1 MKKPSAKSKKHPV
14 MRALFILFGLLLMLD
29 TAFVLTRSSLTF
41 GVLMPFLIGLPLF
54 IIGVFMPLFARLC
67 DKSRFFRAL
76 AFLGSLAYA
85 LFAALFTLTT
95 ILILANS
102 SAPADGADALI
113 VLGGGIRGSSPT
125 LTLRYRLD
133 AAKDY
138 LERNPETIA
147 VVSGGQGRDEIISE
161 AEVMRDYL
169 VSRGIAPER
178 IISED
183 GSLSTEENFLFSKP
197 LIDEAVGEDA
207 KIIFTT
213 TRFHVF
219 RSERVAKRLGIEAEG
234 VPAKGVWYITFND
247 YLRECAAITA
257 YFFTGKM

>member
-1 MKKPSAKSKKHPV
+1 
-14 MRALFILFGLLLMLD
+14 MRALFIISGLALMLD

-41 GVLMPFLIGLPLF
+41 GVMMPFIIGLPLF
-54 IIGVFMPLFARLC
+54 VIGVFMPLFIKLC
-67 DKSRFFRAL
+67 GKSRFFRAL

-113 VLGGGIRGSSPT
+113 VLGGGIRGASPT
-125 LTLRYRLD
+125 LTLKYRLD
-133 AAKDY
+133 AALFY
-138 LERNPETIA
+138 LERNPETVA
-147 VVSGGQGRDEIISE
+147 VVSGGQGRDEIVSE

-169 VSRGIAPER
+169 VSHGVDPQR

-183 GSLSTEENFLFSKP
+183 KSLSTEENFLFSKP
-197 LIDEAVGEDA
+197 IIDAALGEDA
-207 KIIFTT
+207 EIVFTT

-219 RSERVAKRLGIEAEG
+219 RSERAARKLGIETEG
-234 VPAKGVWYITFND
+234 IPAKGVWYITFND

-257 YFFTGKM
+257 YFLTGRI